1 MQEQISEHSFREM
14 DTIIIILLIFF
25 ATREV
30 LKIGEYNSDIPQFKL
45 ENIQSRDAF
54 EPIGRERKYLI
65 DYKRGYRLV
74 MEVDLKSVVALITTK
89 TYKLI
94 EHVNRLGKS

>member
-30 LKIGEYNSDIPQFKL
+30 FKIGEYHSDIPQFKL
-45 ENIQSRDAF
+45 ENIHSRDAF
-54 EPIGRERKYLI
+54 EPIARERKYLI

>member
-1 MQEQISEHSFREM
+1 MGNIAR
-14 DTIIIILLIFF
+14 DIL
-25 ATREV
+25 
-30 LKIGEYNSDIPQFKL
+30 QFKL

-54 EPIGRERKYLI
+54 EPIARERKYLI

-89 TYKLI
+89 TSKLI
-94 EHVNRLGKS
+94 KHVNRLGKS